1 MLTQFPTMCVIQR
14 FHLLRHLCVQGGKKP
29 FSNKLVS
36 KMTKMPFFI
45 LPSWVVL
52 YLILENGI
60 YPYQSATSGIKH
72 LLAQVVVSEALQE
85 NLELLGSA
93 GSARGRHATSGARS
107 VNRTVN
113 RMRSAHQEGFSG
125 VQGAAM
131 KSLVVKA
138 KLYTNVQDKVLQ
150 WCAIF

>member
-1 MLTQFPTMCVIQR
+1 M
-14 FHLLRHLCVQGGKKP
+14 
-29 FSNKLVS
+29 
-36 KMTKMPFFI
+36 
-45 LPSWVVL
+45 
-52 YLILENGI
+52 
-60 YPYQSATSGIKH
+60 
-72 LLAQVVVSEALQE
+72 SEALQE

-125 VQGAAM
+125 VQDAAM

-150 WCAIF
+150 